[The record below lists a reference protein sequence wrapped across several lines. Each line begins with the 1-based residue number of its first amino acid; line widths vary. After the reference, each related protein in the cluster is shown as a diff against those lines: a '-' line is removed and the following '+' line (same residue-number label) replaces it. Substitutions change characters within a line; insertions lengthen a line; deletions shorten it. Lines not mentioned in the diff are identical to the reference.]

1 MKNAPKILY
10 FTALI
15 ECPIPSIILHHLL
28 FNTGSELANRFLPA
42 GMTTPKKKNLSYAL
56 FPMLGTSSALSAGVS
71 HLVAIPGTKYAA
83 TYPGISLSGF
93 LSGQHFPPS
102 SGVLNGQWFLYPLIY
117 TVLIYTA
124 P

>member
-1 MKNAPKILY
+1 MSNSFDY
-10 FTALI
+10 
-15 ECPIPSIILHHLL
+15 LHRLL
-28 FNTGSELANRFLPA
+28 FNTGSKLANRFLPA
-42 GMTTPKKKNLSYAL
+42 GMTTSYAL
-56 FPMLGTSSALSAGVS
+56 FQMLGTSSALSAGVS